1 MSSPLEIRQ
10 GRLDPRGLTGFL
22 LDADYQLS
30 LAARAPIRGCTGITT
45 DKLKCADIAP
55 SDRATSR
62 RKFVR
67 WSEVASDRATVVPYS
82 GWVVGVREPPKRLL
96 GPSAVCELVAGLT
109 VRRQKKNR
117 RLLPA
122 NSTEPRLPDLNL
134 RSQELSRKFLLMF
147 IY

>member
-109 VRRQKKNR
+109 VRRQKKTGDCSRQTQQNPDYPTLTFAVKSFR
-117 RLLPA
+117 E
-122 NSTEPRLPDLNL
+122 NS
-134 RSQELSRKFLLMF
+134 S
-147 IY
+147 